1 MISTMN
7 ISDSSIYL
15 VESISPLMEQME
27 EFHDHAMM
35 ILILIFS
42 FLTVIFYNILKEK
55 SLNLSFF
62 SSEIM
67 ETTWT
72 LIPILILALLAFPSL
87 QVLFMMEELINPIL
101 TVKVLGNQWYWSYD
115 YGDFEKNYDSFMKNS
130 GIFRFLEVD
139 HSLILPLLTQTRIL
153 ISSNDV
159 IHSWTVPSLGI
170 KIDANP
176 GRLNMGW
183 LYSYRVGYYYGQCS
197 EICGVNHSYM
207 PIKIE
212 FCNQK
217 FFKNWINKYCH
228 K

>member
-1 MISTMN
+1 M
-7 ISDSSIYL
+7 
-15 VESISPLMEQME
+15 VERISPLIEQIE

-55 SLNLSFF
+55 SLNLRFF
-62 SSEIM
+62 SREII

-87 QVLFMMEELINPIL
+87 QVLFIIEELINPIL

-115 YGDFEKNYDSFMKNS
+115 YGDFEKNYDSFIKNS

-176 GRLNMGW
+176 GRLNIGW
-183 LYSYRVGYYYGQCS
+183 LYRYRVGYYYGQCS